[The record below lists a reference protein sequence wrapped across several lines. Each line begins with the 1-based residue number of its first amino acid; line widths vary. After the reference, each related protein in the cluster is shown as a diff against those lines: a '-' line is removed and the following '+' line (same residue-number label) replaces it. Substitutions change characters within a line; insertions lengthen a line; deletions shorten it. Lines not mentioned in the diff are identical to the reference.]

1 MKFNL
6 FEFYPDDIFK
16 PLATKNRE
24 FYWHLI
30 TDLYEGFYS
39 DEADS
44 IDSMVDS
51 SEIRQ
56 AIEDRILENGVE
68 ISEEDS
74 SDKPITVDGAKIDA
88 SRIFKYLKD
97 CGWLK
102 TDKNGVKVGVYMS
115 PRIGNLVEMLSQS
128 RFEMSDE
135 LGSHVFVLRSI
146 LLTLTE
152 KKNNSAEDI
161 QTALKGAVFQAR
173 SVSRLMNTLS
183 AEMLELYEKIGQ
195 VAELRLKASIFFDE
209 FVDTPSF
216 QALNSINGNNHPYRY
231 KAEILKMIDDLE
243 YSSQRDEILEKYRES
258 GTSDKQIEQY
268 FTYLR
273 TIRRVFSS
281 VENLKNRVDRNHGKL
296 VKRVNDSIRYQR
308 RYGHGISTF
317 ENALKEL
324 KELDA
329 EFEFKGEIH
338 LLETAFFENN
348 FNLPKRKKPPIQL
361 KDGIRK
367 PLSKREK
374 IRSQLKREF
383 RKLYRMNDDKVQEY
397 LEGLFKGQEG
407 KFLYSQDVII
417 DDYYHY
423 VCFSSLR
430 RLCHPSTKRRSLY
443 KNTLSRYQFE
453 ILSDELTEHDVCHCR
468 PFKITRVQ

>member
-16 PLATKNRE
+16 PLASKNRE

-30 TDLYEGFYS
+30 SELHEGFYS

-51 SEIRQ
+51 AEIRQ
-56 AIEDRILENGVE
+56 AIEDRVLENGIE
-68 ISEEDS
+68 ITEEDS
-74 SDKPITVDGAKIDA
+74 NLNPITVDAAKVEA

-102 TDKNGVKVGVYMS
+102 TDKNGLKVGVYMS

-128 RFEMSDE
+128 RFEMSDQ
-135 LGSHVFVLRSI
+135 LGSHVFTLRSV

-152 KKNNSAEDI
+152 KKYNSAEDI

-195 VAELRLKASIFFDE
+195 VAELSLKASLFFNE
-209 FVDTPSF
+209 FVETPSF

-231 KAEILKMIDDLE
+231 KAEILKMIDELE
-243 YSSQRDEILEKYRES
+243 YSNHRDEILEKYRES
-258 GTSDKQIEQY
+258 GASDKQISQY
-268 FTYLR
+268 FSDLQ
-273 TIRRVFSS
+273 TIRRIFSS
-281 VENLKNRVDRNHGKL
+281 VESLKNRVDRNHGKL

-308 RYGHGISTF
+308 RYGKGISAF
-317 ENALKEL
+317 ETALREL
-324 KELDA
+324 KNINSD
-329 EFEFKGEIH
+329 FDFKGEVH
-338 LLETAFFENN
+338 PLETAFFEDN

-361 KDGIRK
+361 KDGTRK

-397 LEGLFKGQEG
+397 LEGLFDGQEG
-407 KFLYSQDVII
+407 RLLYSEDVII

-423 VCFSSLR
+423 ICFSSLR
-430 RLCHPSTKRRSLY
+430 RLCQPSTKRRSLY

>member
-16 PLATKNRE
+16 PLASKNRG
-24 FYWHLI
+24 FYWQLI
-30 TDLYEGFYS
+30 SELYEGFYS

-51 SEIRQ
+51 AEIRQ
-56 AIEDRILENGVE
+56 AIENRVLDNGVE
-68 ISEEDS
+68 LSEEDS
-74 SDKPITVDGAKIDA
+74 SDNPITIDGAKSES
-88 SRIFKYLKD
+88 SRIFKYLKE

-128 RFEMSDE
+128 RFEMSDQ
-135 LGSHVFVLRSI
+135 LGSHVYTLRAI
-146 LLTLTE
+146 LLALIE
-152 KKNNSAEDI
+152 NKNNSAEDI
-161 QTALKGAVFQAR
+161 QTALKGAVLQAR

-195 VAELRLKASIFFDE
+195 VAELSLKASLFFNE
-209 FVDTPSF
+209 FVETPSF

-231 KAEILKMIDDLE
+231 KAEILRMIDELE
-243 YSSQRDEILEKYRES
+243 YTNHRDKIIEKYHES
-258 GTSDKQIEQY
+258 SVSDKHIEQY
-268 FTYLR
+268 FSSLQ
-273 TIRRVFSS
+273 TIRRIFSS

-308 RYGHGISTF
+308 RYGNGISTF

-324 KELDA
+324 KG
-329 EFEFKGEIH
+329 FEHDFEISGRIH
-338 LLETAFFENN
+338 PLETAYFQDNL
-348 FNLPKRKKPPIQL
+348 NLPKRKKPPIQL
-361 KDGIRK
+361 TEGIRK

-383 RKLYRMNDDKVQEY
+383 RRLYRMNDEKILAY
-397 LEGLFKGQEG
+397 LENLFTRQNSS
-407 KFLYSQDVII
+407 LIYSENII
-417 DDYYHY
+417 VDDYYEY
-423 VCFSSLR
+423 ICFSYLR
-430 RLCHPSTKRRSLY
+430 RLCRPSKKRASRY
-443 KNTLSRYQFE
+443 KNTLGLYQFE

-468 PFKITRVQ
+468 PFKIERI